1 MSCRANVFLI
11 LRFELINV
19 GRGKEVWSARLGNF
33 PAFEFF
39 LLPACHLQSVRKLLE
54 KWAVEAVKVSQP
66 WRRVFFLLRSKEV
79 WNRLSLGP
87 PIDGQGR
94 LGAVWMNSDL
104 GLSYFMSPATPSA
117 FIFMAP

>member
-39 LLPACHLQSVRKLLE
+39 PVTGLPFAISEKLLE
-54 KWAVEAVKVSQP
+54 S
-66 WRRVFFLLRSKEV
+66 
-79 WNRLSLGP
+79 
-87 PIDGQGR
+87 GR
-94 LGAVWMNSDL
+94 LKL
-104 GLSYFMSPATPSA
+104 
-117 FIFMAP
+117 